1 MVENIWH
8 VTNIS
13 IRFDRVSMLWVL
25 STRVAQ
31 LINRV
36 ITYSMY
42 TGFML
47 RVRVWISDFLSV
59 CCVDWRGVGLEW
71 RSAAYYF

>member
-1 MVENIWH
+1 
-8 VTNIS
+8 
-13 IRFDRVSMLWVL
+13 MLWVL

-42 TGFML
+42 TGFTL
-47 RVRVWISDFLSV
+47 RVDLGLPFGVL
-59 CCVDWRGVGLEW
+59 RGLAGRRFGMTFGCLLLLV
-71 RSAAYYF
+71 A

>member
-1 MVENIWH
+1 
-8 VTNIS
+8 
-13 IRFDRVSMLWVL
+13 MLWVL

-59 CCVDWRGVGLEW
+59 CSVDWRGVGLE
-71 RSAAYYF
+71 